1 MRRAGTRHWALGTG
15 GRVMVVLA
23 VATLP
28 FATPANAGDLPL
40 CSSGV
45 AALSH
50 TPLVP
55 SAQCLVPPPS
65 QSRTHVLIVT
75 GAAGEPTYAE
85 RFEEVGA
92 TLVDAFRRAGSATQV
107 TWLAEAPQKDPS
119 RIAGR
124 SAKAEV
130 MGALDR
136 LASAGAGDQ
145 VLVVLVGHGSHEGAA
160 SRVNLPGP
168 DITAAELGRKLDA
181 IRGARVAVVNA
192 ASAGGD
198 FVGALAKPGRIVAT
212 ATKTAF
218 ERNETRFA
226 EHFADALA
234 RDVADA
240 DKDGRVSLLEAFTYA
255 RAEVVR
261 MYERDRR
268 LLTEHAQ
275 LDDDGDGVATP
286 EPTQQTKD
294 GRLARAFVLA
304 PTPGATVAGA
314 AAAAGGGAT
323 GSTAAPAAPAS
334 NDPRVLALAREK
346 AALEGQVADLR
357 GRKATMAAAA
367 YERELERLLVAL
379 AEKTRELRAAEGRK
393 P

>member
-1 MRRAGTRHWALGTG
+1 M
-15 GRVMVVLA
+15 
-23 VATLP
+23 
-28 FATPANAGDLPL
+28 
-40 CSSGV
+40 
-45 AALSH
+45 
-50 TPLVP
+50 
-55 SAQCLVPPPS
+55 
-65 QSRTHVLIVT
+65 
-75 GAAGEPTYAE
+75 
-85 RFEEVGA
+85 
-92 TLVDAFRRAGSATQV
+92 

-145 VLVVLVGHGSHEGAA
+145 VLVVLVGHGSHEGAQ

-168 DITAAELGRKLDA
+168 DVTAAELGRKLDA

-286 EPTQQTKD
+286 EPTPATKD

-304 PTPGATVAGA
+304 PTAGATVAGA
-314 AAAAGGGAT
+314 ATAGGGAT
-323 GSTAAPAAPAS
+323 GSTAAPAAPS
-334 NDPRVLALAREK
+334 SDPRVAALAREK
-346 AALEGQVADLR
+346 AALEQQVADLR
-357 GRKATMAAAA
+357 GRKATMPAAA

>member
-1 MRRAGTRHWALGTG
+1 M
-15 GRVMVVLA
+15 
-23 VATLP
+23 
-28 FATPANAGDLPL
+28 NA
-40 CSSGV
+40 
-45 AALSH
+45 AA
-50 TPLVP
+50 
-55 SAQCLVPPPS
+55 PPS
-65 QSRTHVLIVT
+65 LDAPRSTALDARRSTLALQQSRTHVLIIT

-92 TLVDAFRRAGSATQV
+92 TLVDAFRRSGGGTQV
-107 TWLAEAPQKDPS
+107 TWLAEAPQKDPT

-136 LASAGAGDQ
+136 LAAAGAGDQ
-145 VLVVLVGHGSHEGAA
+145 VLVVLVGHGSHEGAE

-168 DITAAELGRKLDA
+168 DLTAAELGRKLDA

-234 RDVADA
+234 RDVADV

-286 EPTQQTKD
+286 EPTQATKD

-304 PTPGATVAGA
+304 ATPSATVAGA
-314 AAAAGGGAT
+314 APAAGGGAT
-323 GSTAAPAAPAS
+323 GSTATPAAPAS
-334 NDPRVLALAREK
+334 SDPRVAALTREK
-346 AALEGQVADLR
+346 AALEQQVTDLR
-357 GRKATMAAAA
+357 GRKATMAPAT
-367 YERELERLLVAL
+367 YDRELERLLVAL